1 VTTIPLLN
9 DPIDLPLFTATQ
21 GIDLNYL
28 SAIASRFNS
37 LLLSQ
42 TKDVNNK
49 FLILTLF
56 CLAIFSRSSSAQ
68 SFKYDLPGNDYLPR
82 EKFIKQNYG
91 FLPTDYR
98 SILVSLRLVKWSE
111 YLGPRD
117 NIKKIAPNR
126 LVWEVIR
133 IYCRRATTG
142 KIRYYFAAVDAVTE
156 ERLVKK
162 RTQFTSDISLVSR
175 WAAKDN
181 RCKFPG
187 RE

>member
-1 VTTIPLLN
+1 V
-9 DPIDLPLFTATQ
+9 
-21 GIDLNYL
+21 
-28 SAIASRFNS
+28 
-37 LLLSQ
+37 
-42 TKDVNNK
+42 KNK
-49 FLILTLF
+49 FLILTLL
-56 CLAIFSRSSSAQ
+56 CLTIFSGSSSAQ

-98 SILVSLRLVKWSE
+98 SVLVSLRLVRWSE

-117 NIKKIAPNR
+117 NTKKIAPNR

-133 IYCRRATTG
+133 TYCRPASNG

-162 RTQFTSDISLVSR
+162 RTQLTSDISLVSP
-175 WAAKDN
+175 WAAKDVN
-181 RCKFPG
+181 CKFPG
-187 RE
+187 PE